1 MAPFSPSREAG
12 DSCTDSSSGLNSR
25 RDQCV
30 FAIRN
35 SSRGHVSWSPPY
47 TPPAITFLPIFGN
60 SGFISEHFASL
71 DAIILTSSTQPL
83 PRNHRAEAVWSQ
95 RSAVAINNQLSQG
108 KRWLAGRP
116 AVSMSE
122 QSDDDTRGWARAA
135 SHDNTHNDD
144 NIAGLTTA
152 QLCNSIIATT
162 TTPFIYGFTFRMIRL
177 DRYGALVNNVC
188 IVGVSF
194 SHKNYP
200 GSWPRRRR

>member
-1 MAPFSPSREAG
+1 MIAARTVLVASTPDTINVYLRFVTARGAMSAG
-12 DSCTDSSSGLNSR
+12 ALPG
-25 RDQCV
+25 
-30 FAIRN
+30 
-35 SSRGHVSWSPPY
+35 
-47 TPPAITFLPIFGN
+47 TPPTITFLPIFGN

-122 QSDDDTRGWARAA
+122 QSDDDTRGWACAA
-135 SHDNTHNDD
+135 SHDNTHTDD

-152 QLCNSIIATT
+152 
-162 TTPFIYGFTFRMIRL
+162 
-177 DRYGALVNNVC
+177 
-188 IVGVSF
+188 
-194 SHKNYP
+194 
-200 GSWPRRRR
+200 